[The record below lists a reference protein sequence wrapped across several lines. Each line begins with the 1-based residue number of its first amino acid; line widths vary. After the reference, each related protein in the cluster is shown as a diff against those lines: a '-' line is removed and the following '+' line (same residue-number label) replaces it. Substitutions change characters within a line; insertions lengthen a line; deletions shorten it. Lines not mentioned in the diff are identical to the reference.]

1 MFKKIIA
8 PIVVGGVLLG
18 GVATAGVASA
28 ATPNASATAP
38 SHAGKGQ
45 LKAWVTSHRKELR
58 KAGLEISAKAI
69 GITPQALRSDLK
81 AGNSIAGVASQHGVN
96 PQTVINDL
104 VNAADSQINQ
114 AVPGKLSSTQAQK
127 IEARLPAR
135 VTKVVNH
142 TF

>member
-8 PIVVGGVLLG
+8 PVVVGGVLLG
-18 GVATAGVASA
+18 GVATAGA
-28 ATPNASATAP
+28 AYAAAPTAAATAP

-45 LKAWVTSHRKELR
+45 LKVWVRSHRKELR
-58 KAGLEISAKAI
+58 QAGLDTSAQAI

-81 AGNSIAGVASQHGVN
+81 AGNSIAGVATQHGVD

-104 VNAADSQINQ
+104 VNAADSRINQ
-114 AVPGKLSSTQAQK
+114 AVPGKLSSAQAQK